1 MEEYRFETPVQWVS
15 GTGSHGTMVVYPRDA
30 MFSKVFCRINQRQSN
45 ADEFLENWT
54 ETSGIIRKYVED
66 NYRENIRNLTFEQYD
81 MEDGQL
87 YVYSFCMNTVI
98 QREDGSS
105 VEYPF
110 LLTVAKVTDS
120 LQAEFVGVS
129 YAEDEY
135 NINGTTRYMGA
146 SFCEESSYQEDGEYF
161 DHNLVIK
168 PEY

>member
-98 QREDGSS
+98 QREDAVRWSIHF
-105 VEYPF
+105 Y
-110 LLTVAKVTDS
+110 
-120 LQAEFVGVS
+120 
-129 YAEDEY
+129 
-135 NINGTTRYMGA
+135 
-146 SFCEESSYQEDGEYF
+146 
-161 DHNLVIK
+161 
-168 PEY
+168 